1 MKSSQAN
8 ISHEL
13 EIIRKT
19 FEQFKSGASLDTLKD
34 ALGFE
39 IELRTLQRR
48 LNKLKE
54 MGIITAS
61 GKTRATLYHLV
72 QSPVEVKGTA
82 QEEDVVPIPLSHEG
96 KEIRKAVMRPIH
108 VRRPVGYNLDFLL
121 SYRPNVDSYL
131 TPDDKRKLAEL
142 GKTMRLDQPAGT
154 YAKEILQRLLID
166 LSWNSSRLE
175 GNTYSLLD
183 TQQLISQGKAA
194 DDKTA
199 AEAQMILNHKDA
211 IEFIVQAADEI
222 GFNRYTITNLH
233 ALLSNNLLPDPA
245 ASGRLRSFG
254 VGIGNSVFTPLGI
267 PQQIE
272 EMFGILLEKAREIQD
287 PFEQA
292 FFVMV
297 QLPYLQP
304 FDDVNKRVARL
315 AANIPLNKHN
325 LAPLAFVD
333 VPEDVYVQGMLGVYE
348 LNRVE
353 LLKNVFMW
361 AYERSALRYSAL
373 RQSLGEPDTFRLK
386 YREDIRSLVTE
397 IVSNAMPP
405 EDARRLIRIK
415 AATLPDKD
423 QSKFTE
429 TVDTEL
435 LSLHEGNF
443 ARYWIRP
450 SAFARWKE
458 VWEKH

>member
-1 MKSSQAN
+1 MKNSQAN
-8 ISHEL
+8 INSEL
-13 EIIRKT
+13 ETIRKA
-19 FEQFKSGASLDTLKD
+19 FEQFKSGASLHALREASGLK
-34 ALGFE
+34 

-48 LNKLKE
+48 LDKLKE

-61 GKTRATLYHLV
+61 GKTRTTLYHLV
-72 QSPVEVKGTA
+72 QFPVKVKETS
-82 QEEDVVPIPLSHEG
+82 QEEEVVIPLSQEG
-96 KEIRKAVMRPIH
+96 KEIRKAVMQPIP

-121 SYRPNVDSYL
+121 SYSPNVDSYL

-142 GKTMRLDQPAGT
+142 GKTTRADQPAGT

-183 TQQLISQGKAA
+183 TQQLISKGKAA

-211 IEFIVQAADEI
+211 IEFIVKAADEI
-222 GFNRYTITNLH
+222 GFNRYTLTNLH
-233 ALLSNNLLPDPA
+233 ALLSNNLLSDPA

-272 EMFGILLEKAREIQD
+272 EMFGILLGKAREIRD

-333 VPEDVYVQGMLGVYE
+333 VPEDLYVQGVLGVYE

-361 AYERSALRYSAL
+361 AYERSALRYAAL
-373 RQSLGEPDTFRLK
+373 RQSLGEPDMFRMK
-386 YREDIRSLVTE
+386 YREDIRDLVTE
-397 IVSNAMPP
+397 IVSNAMPL
-405 EDARRLIRIK
+405 EDAKRLIRIK
-415 AATLPDKD
+415 AATLPHKD
-423 QSKFTE
+423 QAKFTE

-458 VWEKH
+458 VWGKH